1 MARLPAVLAALGAS
15 IGLYLVVALLV
26 RRIAAGRVRA
36 WLPPT
41 DSVAVRVG
49 GFPILRGPV
58 RWRVHT
64 VRLVAR
70 GVVTE
75 GVRLDELRV
84 EAHGVAVRRARGSID
99 VLRGFGLI
107 GYPALSAAA
116 PGITF
121 SPGENGTLRMTAGI
135 GGVRA
140 SATARPSIGED
151 LLRLDPEM
159 LVGPFGTG
167 VPLDVLPAVTYRL
180 RELPVGLDFDLH
192 PTARGLELFFR
203 GTGVTVRQV
212 DRLSSRSPAPSS
224 RRRRPGR
231 RRCS

>member
-1 MARLPAVLAALGAS
+1 MGPAAALLVTLAS
-15 IGLYLVVALLV
+15 VVGLYLVVAV
-26 RRIAAGRVRA
+26 VVQRIASARVRA

-41 DSVAVRVG
+41 ASVSVRVG
-49 GFPILRGPV
+49 GFPVLRGPV

-75 GVRLDELRV
+75 GVCLDELRV
-84 EAHGVAVRRARGSID
+84 EARGVAVRRTRGSIQ

-121 SPGENGTLRMTAGI
+121 SHGGNGTLRMTAGI

-140 SATARPSIGED
+140 SATARPSIGD
-151 LLRLDPEM
+151 DGLRLAPEM
-159 LVGPFGTG
+159 LLGPFGRG
-167 VPLDVLPAVTYRL
+167 VPLDVLPSVTYRL
-180 RELPVGLDFDLH
+180 RELPIGLEFDLH
-192 PTARGLELFFR
+192 PTERGLELFFR
-203 GTGVTVRQV
+203 GAGVTVRQ
-212 DRLSSRSPAPSS
+212 
-224 RRRRPGR
+224 
-231 RRCS
+231 